1 MVKKSDLKKLNSIM
15 QEGNDFKNLKEYNK
29 AVEKYLEALS
39 FVEEHVKEP
48 EERIDEI
55 RNIKSQIDQIYSV
68 EIIDIIENAANF
80 VEKGDFNSAFDIFK
94 EAVRIADKIVDK
106 DLRDY
111 EVNQINYVI
120 NKTKIEESLFQAL
133 KVKESKQLD
142 KAISMLKDTLNDAK
156 EFYMEDL
163 EEEMI
168 KKIENSINETYSL
181 KVKSLVEKGND
192 LQESEN
198 LDGALE
204 AYINGLELVDKY
216 FESNLK
222 EKDKNNLENL
232 ANRIYSN
239 KVNDFLEKGQNL
251 FNKNNFKE
259 AVKNFE
265 EALKISN
272 NMYGGEEKESEV
284 KRVNSIAS
292 GVLNPIYLEKIN
304 PILNKGKE
312 LVIKESFEEKLSTIN
327 EALDLFETSLEIAK
341 TMANSTEKSEKLNEI
356 TNLINKTCK
365 TRIKYIKEK
374 SIQKIGQGDYEK
386 AINDLYAAI
395 SVAKR
400 MPIAEELNEDIE
412 ELKNTVNNVYLTQ
425 IEEVVKDGVHKLEHK
440 DYDEAIN
447 TFNKALEMTNK
458 MYLTNEMEEEINRI
472 KGLVYQAELKDLVD
486 RGDLSVELQKYEK
499 ELEKLNKKMDYAKTI
514 GDPKRRFKEMDEI
527 KKSIDEVFY
536 NKIKL
541 LVEEGVQSAD
551 NKNFEDS
558 FKNFEAA
565 ITINESIKSPE
576 FKNLIAIKYEYKLKL
591 IEKAQLE
598 IGKRNYDIA
607 IEDCNKAIDLDNTFI
622 DAYYHIGIANNEKQ
636 DYNTAISYFKKSI
649 DLSSNFAKSWNHMG
663 YSYEKLNQFERA
675 IDSYKK
681 AIEFEPNYALAHY
694 NLANAFK
701 HEKQF
706 DNAIAS
712 YKKATEIDSNY
723 ASAWLFMGYTYLD
736 KKDYHSA
743 LQNLER
749 AIDIN
754 PDLGKD
760 IKFFVDNIKE
770 AIEKL
775 QKGLAEKFKNKLL

>member
-111 EVNQINYVI
+111 EVNQINYVL
-120 NKTKIEESLFQAL
+120 NKTKIEESLFQAI

-499 ELEKLNKKMDYAKTI
+499 E
-514 GDPKRRFKEMDEI
+514 
-527 KKSIDEVFY
+527 
-536 NKIKL
+536 
-541 LVEEGVQSAD
+541 
-551 NKNFEDS
+551 
-558 FKNFEAA
+558 
-565 ITINESIKSPE
+565 
-576 FKNLIAIKYEYKLKL
+576 
-591 IEKAQLE
+591 
-598 IGKRNYDIA
+598 
-607 IEDCNKAIDLDNTFI
+607 
-622 DAYYHIGIANNEKQ
+622 
-636 DYNTAISYFKKSI
+636 
-649 DLSSNFAKSWNHMG
+649 
-663 YSYEKLNQFERA
+663 
-675 IDSYKK
+675 
-681 AIEFEPNYALAHY
+681 
-694 NLANAFK
+694 
-701 HEKQF
+701 
-706 DNAIAS
+706 
-712 YKKATEIDSNY
+712 
-723 ASAWLFMGYTYLD
+723 
-736 KKDYHSA
+736 
-743 LQNLER
+743 
-749 AIDIN
+749 
-754 PDLGKD
+754 
-760 IKFFVDNIKE
+760 
-770 AIEKL
+770 
-775 QKGLAEKFKNKLL
+775 